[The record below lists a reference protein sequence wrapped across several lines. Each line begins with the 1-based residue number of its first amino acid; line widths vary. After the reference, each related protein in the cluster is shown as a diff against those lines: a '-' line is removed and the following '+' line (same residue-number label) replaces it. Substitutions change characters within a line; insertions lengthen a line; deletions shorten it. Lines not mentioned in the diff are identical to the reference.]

1 MLKLVNLAGG
11 LALLLLGRKLVWCL
25 YWLWCWRH
33 GRETP
38 PPIGW
43 LPGRDGRRF
52 DAMCRPAIRRHSH
65 VLLEKERGPVG
76 H

>member
-38 PPIGW
+38 PPIG
-43 LPGRDGRRF
+43 
-52 DAMCRPAIRRHSH
+52 CSPAGMQA
-65 VLLEKERGPVG
+65 V
-76 H
+76 

>member
-11 LALLLLGRKLVWCL
+11 LVLLLLGRKLVWCL

-52 DAMCRPAIRRHSH
+52 DAH
-65 VLLEKERGPVG
+65 V
-76 H
+76 

>member
-11 LALLLLGRKLVWCL
+11 LVLLLLGRKLVWCL

-33 GRETP
+33 GREPP

-52 DAMCRPAIRRHSH
+52 DAH
-65 VLLEKERGPVG
+65 VQARDKEA
-76 H
+76 

>member
-38 PPIGW
+38 PPIG
-43 LPGRDGRRF
+43 F
-52 DAMCRPAIRRHSH
+52 DAH
-65 VLLEKERGPVG
+65 VQARDKEA
-76 H
+76 

>member
-33 GRETP
+33 GRETTP
-38 PPIGW
+38 YRLAPRPGW
-43 LPGRDGRRF
+43 Q
-52 DAMCRPAIRRHSH
+52 A
-65 VLLEKERGPVG
+65 V
-76 H
+76 